1 MRKIIFTICFC
12 LITSISFGAEFL
24 VIQKS
29 GSHYT
34 HAKAG
39 DIVAVRPDG
48 HKWGKKECLP
58 LFKVVKKPEMKYEDA
73 KVYEQ
78 SLTEEVDVENAGVFT
93 KEQKVVRDRKYYF
106 DGDAIKAKVLLTEK
120 TKVVNEKSLLI
131 DIKVLDAR

>member
-78 SLTEEVDVENAGVFT
+78 SLTEEVDVEIEG
-93 KEQKVVRDRKYYF
+93 KIEKQQEVVRDRKYYF
-106 DGDAIKAKVLLTEK
+106 DGETIKAKVLSTEK
-120 TKVVNEKSLLI
+120 ISVVSEKAI
-131 DIKVLDAR
+131 IEDAKVLDAK

>member
-1 MRKIIFTICFC
+1 MRKIILTICFC

-78 SLTEEVDVENAGVFT
+78 SLTEEVDVEIEG
-93 KEQKVVRDRKYYF
+93 KIEKQQEVVRDRKYYF
-106 DGDAIKAKVLLTEK
+106 DGETIKAKVLSTEK
-120 TKVVNEKSLLI
+120 ISVVSEKAI
-131 DIKVLDAR
+131 IEDAKVLDAK

>member
-1 MRKIIFTICFC
+1 MKKIILTICFC

>member
-78 SLTEEVDVENAGVFT
+78 SLTEEVDVEIEG
-93 KEQKVVRDRKYYF
+93 KIEKQQEVVRDRKYYF
-106 DGDAIKAKVLLTEK
+106 DGETIKSKMLATEK
-120 TKVVNEKSLLI
+120 IAVVSEKAILI
-131 DIKVLDAR
+131 DVKVLDAR

>member
-78 SLTEEVDVENAGVFT
+78 SLTEEVDVVVDKKT
-93 KEQKVVRDRKYYF
+93 IKEQRVVRDRKYYF
-106 DGDAIKAKVLLTEK
+106 DGETIKSKVLATEK
-120 TKVVNEKSLLI
+120 TKVVSEKAVLT
-131 DIKVLDAR
+131 DIKVLDAK

>member
-1 MRKIIFTICFC
+1 MKKIILTICFC

-78 SLTEEVDVENAGVFT
+78 SLTEEVDVEIEG
-93 KEQKVVRDRKYYF
+93 KIEKQQEVVRDRKYYF
-106 DGDAIKAKVLLTEK
+106 DGETIKAKVLSTEK
-120 TKVVNEKSLLI
+120 ISVVSEKAI
-131 DIKVLDAR
+131 IEDAKVLDAK